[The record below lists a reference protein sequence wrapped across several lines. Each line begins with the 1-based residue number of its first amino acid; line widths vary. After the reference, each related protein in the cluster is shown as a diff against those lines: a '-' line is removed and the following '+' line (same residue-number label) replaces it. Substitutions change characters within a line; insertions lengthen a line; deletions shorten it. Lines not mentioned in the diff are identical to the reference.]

1 MNRARG
7 ARPESGA
14 TADTVTA
21 AARPALPPT
30 PELAQRLGRSPLVVA
45 LDIDGTLAPLA
56 STPGAAEIPAETRAL
71 LTALAQRRN
80 VHLAFVTGRAAPDG
94 RRLADVPNSW
104 VIGNHGMELIDP
116 AGAVR
121 VNLEVEPYS
130 TRVARAFASLRAE
143 VGDIPGV
150 LLEDKLWTLS
160 IHYRLVDRDR
170 LPELTRIVTKI
181 AAAQRLRLTRGK
193 EVYEMRPQV
202 DVNKGTATL
211 ALAKTLGFAA
221 AETSA
226 TGAPA
231 TGALVG
237 SLFYA
242 GDDLTDEDA
251 FRLLRE
257 RTSDAV
263 TVHVGPPVTE
273 GGTTTAAELLVGDTA
288 EMARLLEWIVS
299 IR

>member
-1 MNRARG
+1 MSSARRVSSDGGVNPHAMGSVPRA
-7 ARPESGA
+7 
-14 TADTVTA
+14 
-21 AARPALPPT
+21 ALPPT
-30 PELAQRLGRSPLVVA
+30 PELARRLGRSPLVVA

-56 STPGAAEIPAETRAL
+56 ATPGAAEIPVETRAL
-71 LTALAQRRN
+71 LTALGQRRN
-80 VHLAFVTGRAAPDG
+80 VHVAFVTGRAAPDG

-116 AGAVR
+116 SGAIR

-130 TRVARAFASLRAE
+130 QRVARALAALRVE
-143 VGDIPGV
+143 LGDVPGV

-160 IHYRLVDRDR
+160 VHYRLVDRDA
-170 LPELTRIVTKI
+170 LPELTRVVAKI
-181 AAAQRLRLTRGK
+181 ADAQRLRLTRGK
-193 EVYEMRPQV
+193 EVYEMRPHV

-211 ALAKTLGFAA
+211 ALAKTLGFVNGAA
-221 AETSA
+221 
-226 TGAPA
+226 P
-231 TGALVG
+231 VG

-257 RTSDAV
+257 RAADAV
-263 TVHVGPPVTE
+263 TVHVGAPVTE
-273 GGTTTAAELLVGDTA
+273 GGSATAAELLVADPA
-288 EMARLLEWIVS
+288 EMARLLEWLVS

>member
-1 MNRARG
+1 MSG
-7 ARPESGA
+7 ARRATPDSPVRRNA
-14 TADTVTA
+14 TASVP
-21 AARPALPPT
+21 RPALPPT
-30 PELAQRLGRSPLVVA
+30 PDLARRLGRSPLVVA

-56 STPGAAEIPAETRAL
+56 PTPGAAIIPVETRAL
-71 LTALAQRRN
+71 LTALGQRRD
-80 VHLAFVTGRAAPDG
+80 VHVAFVTGRAAPDG

-116 AGAVR
+116 SGAIR

-130 TRVARAFASLRAE
+130 RRVARALAALRVE
-143 VGDIPGV
+143 IGDIPGV
-150 LLEDKLWTLS
+150 VLEDKLWTLS
-160 IHYRLVDRDR
+160 VHYRLVDREA
-170 LPELTRIVTKI
+170 LPELTRVVTRI
-181 AAAQRLRLTRGK
+181 AETQRLRLTRGK
-193 EVYEMRPQV
+193 EVLEMRPHV

-211 ALAKTLGFAA
+211 ALAKTLGFG
-221 AETSA
+221 TA
-226 TGAPA
+226 T
-231 TGALVG
+231 TTEG

-257 RTSDAV
+257 RAQDAV

-273 GGTTTAAELLVGDTA
+273 GGSETAAELLVGDTA
-288 EMARLLEWIVS
+288 EMTRLLEWLVS